1 MSNKMKA
8 YRLLEWGQT
17 PQVVEVDIPKPGPGQ
32 ILVKV
37 AGTGLCH
44 SDFAMASFPK
54 EHGEALGWHMPF
66 TLGHETGGWVE
77 ELGEGVQGLSV
88 GDPVVLMSPNSC
100 GVCEYCVRG
109 EDNNCD
115 FGAYGRGYGRDGGL
129 AGYVLVNSS
138 RLVIKLNTL
147 NPVEAGPLTDA
158 GTTAYHGVKRVLK
171 KLIPGSTAVVIG
183 AGGLGSFAI
192 QFLRVLSPARIIAI
206 DTNQARLD
214 FARELG
220 AHETLVG
227 VNENTTKEIL
237 ELTNG
242 KGATVVLDFAGFD
255 ATIEAGVAAVRKG
268 GSYGLVGAGFGT
280 FKKPWFGNLPQDG
293 EVFNFQGGSIS
304 DTQEV
309 IKLAEQGLIRN
320 EVEIFPFSEIKL
332 AYDKLHHGQLRGRA
346 VVTP

>member
-1 MSNKMKA
+1 
-8 YRLLEWGQT
+8 
-17 PQVVEVDIPKPGPGQ
+17 
-32 ILVKV
+32 
-37 AGTGLCH
+37 
-44 SDFAMASFPK
+44 
-54 EHGEALGWHMPF
+54 
-66 TLGHETGGWVE
+66 
-77 ELGEGVQGLSV
+77 
-88 GDPVVLMSPNSC
+88 MSPNSC
-100 GVCEYCVRG
+100 GICEYCIRG

-115 FGAYGRGYGRDGGL
+115 FSAYGRGYGRDCGL
-129 AGYVLVNSS
+129 ADHVLVNSA

-192 QFLRVLSPARIIAI
+192 QFLRVLSPTRIIAV
-206 DTNQARLD
+206 DNNQDLLD

-220 AHETLVG
+220 AHEPLIG

-255 ATIEAGVAAVRKG
+255 ATIESGVAAVRKG

-280 FKKPWFGNLPQDG
+280 FKKTWFGTFHRTG
-293 EVFNFQGGSIS
+293 KS
-304 DTQEV
+304 
-309 IKLAEQGLIRN
+309 
-320 EVEIFPFSEIKL
+320 
-332 AYDKLHHGQLRGRA
+332 
-346 VVTP
+346 